1 MTVAQV
7 HRSAEAGPLDDFE
20 MEHFRALFT
29 RVPWIS
35 NAKFDVSR
43 NR

>member
-1 MTVAQV
+1 MTVDQI
-7 HRSAEAGPLDDFE
+7 HRSAETGRLDDFE

-35 NAKFDVSR
+35 NAKFGVSR